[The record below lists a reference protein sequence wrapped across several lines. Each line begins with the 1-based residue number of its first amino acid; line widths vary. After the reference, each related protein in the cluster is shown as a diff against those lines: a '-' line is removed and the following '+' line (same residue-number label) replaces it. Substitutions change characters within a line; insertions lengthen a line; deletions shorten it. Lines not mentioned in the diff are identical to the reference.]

1 MQRRLITPVI
11 LAGGAGT
18 RLWPLSRE
26 DKPKQFCNL
35 FGGESLYQKTLRRI
49 SDTDR
54 FAAPIVLTNKS
65 HRALAET
72 QATVIGVTPAA
83 VVCEPV
89 GRDTGPAIALAAVLA
104 GAEMDD
110 VQLLVLPSDHR
121 IENPERLQMAI
132 ESAAGLIER
141 SPSLVTFGITPDHP
155 ETGFGY
161 IRAGDLILNADG
173 CHGYEVARFVEKPD
187 RAKAERLIAE
197 GESYWNAGIFL
208 FSGRLLIKELNKHAP
223 EMLKSVRSAIGGGK
237 WHGLCFEPEAKAFGA
252 APKLSIDYAI
262 MEKTEDCSV
271 FPVAPGWSDMGS
283 WSAVWDQAE
292 GESDA
297 DGNVLRGDVITSGS
311 TNSLIQSDGPLV
323 GVAGLD
329 DVVVVA
335 NRDAVLVTSRE
346 NPQGVKALVEQM
358 ERDGRSEHRKHAGE
372 DRPWGRF
379 DSLDMGDSHQV
390 KRIKVNPGGQLS
402 LQYHHHR
409 AEHWIVV
416 AGTARVTLDDQV
428 MDLNPCEQVFIP
440 QGAVHRLE
448 NVTNK
453 PVEIIEV
460 QYGSY
465 LGEDDIVRLEDVY
478 GRDGGEK
485 KDGRTNEKLSP
496 ITL

>member
-1 MQRRLITPVI
+1 MQNQLITPVI
-11 LAGGAGT
+11 LAGGSGT

-26 DKPKQFCNL
+26 DNPKQFCNL

-49 SDTDR
+49 SDTER

-72 QATVIGVTPAA
+72 QAMAVGVTPAA
-83 VVCEPV
+83 IVCEPM
-89 GRDTGPAIALAAVLA
+89 GRDTGPAIALAALLA

-110 VQLLVLPSDHR
+110 VKLLVLPSDHR
-121 IENPERLQMAI
+121 IENPGRLQTAI
-132 ESAAGLIER
+132 ESAARLIED
-141 SPSLVTFGITPDHP
+141 SPSLATFGITPDHP

-161 IRAGDLILNADG
+161 IRAGTMILNANG
-173 CHGYEVARFVEKPD
+173 SHGYEVDRFIEKPD
-187 RAKAERLIAE
+187 QSKAERLIAE
-197 GESYWNAGIFL
+197 GDVYWNAGIFL
-208 FSGRLLIKELNKHAP
+208 FSGRLLIKELNRHAP
-223 EMLKSVRSAIGGGK
+223 DLLKSVRRSIAGGK
-237 WHGLCFEPEAKAFGA
+237 WRGLTFEPEALAFGE
-252 APKLSIDYAI
+252 APKLSIDYAV
-262 MEKTEDCSV
+262 MEKTSDSSV

-283 WSAVWDQAE
+283 WSAVWSEAQDEAD
-292 GESDA
+292 S
-297 DGNVLRGDVITSGS
+297 DGNLLRGDVMATE
-311 TNSLIQSDGPLV
+311 TANSLIRSDGPMV
-323 GVAGLD
+323 GVAGLE

-335 NRDAVLVTSRE
+335 NRDAVLVTNRR

-358 ERDGRSEHRKHAGE
+358 KRDNRSEHRKHSGE

-379 DSLDMGDSHQV
+379 DSLDMGESHQV

-428 MDLNPCEQVFIP
+428 MNLKPCEQVFIP

-448 NVTNK
+448 NVTDQ

-478 GRDGGEK
+478 GRSADTNK
-485 KDGRTNEKLSP
+485 KAGVAAARV
-496 ITL
+496 